1 MNKLYYLLIFIPIS
15 YLISHVFHLSPI
27 IGFIT
32 TSLAIIPLAGLM
44 GEATEELS
52 VYFGSRLGGFLNATF
67 GNATE
72 LILAFFALK
81 EGLLEVV
88 KASIAGSI
96 LGNILLVLGLSM
108 LAGGMKFKTQKF
120 SRDSVNLSLSML
132 TVAIIGII
140 IPAVFTNSI
149 SAEDVNPL
157 RYENLSIVISVI
169 MLIIYIGSLYFSF
182 YTHKDIF
189 GTDHESL
196 MGKWS
201 LRKSILVLVLAT
213 LGVAFESELLVASI
227 EPMTEQ
233 LHLSNLFVGLIIIPI
248 IGNAAEHSTAITT
261 ALKNKMD
268 ISVEIAVGSSLQI
281 ILFVAPILVLLSL
294 IYTPMALIFNKYELI
309 SLILAVVIANK
320 VAYDGESNWLE
331 GLQLVSVYII
341 LSIACYI
348 VG

>member
-15 YLISHVFHLSPI
+15 FIVHLLKDVSPLV
-27 IGFIT
+27 GFST
-32 TSLAIIPLAGLM
+32 AALAIVPLAALM

-52 VYFGSRLGGFLNATF
+52 VYCGSRLGGFLNATF

-72 LILAFFALK
+72 LIMAFFALRQ
-81 EGLLEVV
+81 GLLEVV

-108 LAGGMKFKTQKF
+108 FIGGTKHKTQTF
-120 SRDSVNLSLSML
+120 SKNSINLSLGLL

-149 SAEDVNPL
+149 VVEDSNPVKF
-157 RYENLSIVISVI
+157 ENLSVIISVI
-169 MLIIYIGSLYFSF
+169 MLIVYLSSLFFSF

-189 GTDHESL
+189 GTDHEPLS
-196 MGKWS
+196 GKWS
-201 LRKSILVLVLAT
+201 IKKSILILVLAT
-213 LGVAFESELLVASI
+213 LAVALESELLVSNI

-248 IGNAAEHSTAITT
+248 IGNAAEHSTAVVT
-261 ALKNKMD
+261 AMKNKMD
-268 ISVEIAVGSSLQI
+268 IAVEIAIGSSLQI
-281 ILFVAPILVLLSL
+281 ILFVAPVLVLLSL
-294 IYTPMALIFNKYELI
+294 VYTPMALIFNKYELVA
-309 SLILAVVIANK
+309 LILAAIIANK
-320 VAYDGESNWLE
+320 VTSDGESNWLE
-331 GLQLVSVYII
+331 GLQLVSIYII
-341 LSIACYI
+341 IAIACFI

>member
-15 YLISHVFHLSPI
+15 LIIHFLEGASPI
-27 IGFIT
+27 IGF
-32 TSLAIIPLAGLM
+32 SMAALAIIPLAALM

-52 VYFGSRLGGFLNATF
+52 VYCGSRLGGFLNATF

-72 LILAFFALK
+72 LIMAFFALRQ
-81 EGLLEVV
+81 GLLEVV

-108 LAGGMKFKTQKF
+108 FIGGTKYKTQVF
-120 SRDSVNLSLSML
+120 SKHSINLSLGLL

-140 IPAVFTNSI
+140 IPAVFTNNI
-149 SAEDVNPL
+149 SVEDANPL
-157 RYENLSIVISVI
+157 KFENLSVIISLI
-169 MLIIYIGSLYFSF
+169 MLAVYLSSLFFSF

-189 GTDHESL
+189 GTAHEPL
-196 MGKWS
+196 TGKWS
-201 LRKSILVLVLAT
+201 MKKCIFVLVLAT
-213 LGVAFESELLVASI
+213 LAVALESELLVSNI

-248 IGNAAEHSTAITT
+248 IGNAAEHSTAVVT

-268 ISVEIAVGSSLQI
+268 IAVEIAIGSSLQI
-281 ILFVAPILVLLSL
+281 ILFVAPVLVLLSL
-294 IYTPMALIFNKYELI
+294 LYTPMALIFNKYELI
-309 SLILAVVIANK
+309 SLILAAVIANK
-320 VAYDGESNWLE
+320 VTADGESNWLE
-331 GLQLVSVYII
+331 GLQLVSIYVI
-341 LSIACYI
+341 LAIACYI